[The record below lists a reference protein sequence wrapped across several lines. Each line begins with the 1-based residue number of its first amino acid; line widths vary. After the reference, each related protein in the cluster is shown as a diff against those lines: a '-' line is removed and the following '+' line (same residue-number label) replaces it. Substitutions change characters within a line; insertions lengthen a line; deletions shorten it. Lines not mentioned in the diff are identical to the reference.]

1 MSSAVPYAK
10 GSGAN
15 RTDTEPGLS
24 IMADIP
30 TERRAAAFAFSAFWA
45 STERT
50 TWWSLETGYKSVR
63 VSAVKSPAM
72 QEFFA
77 ANPTFRVAVDQL
89 SEQAAP
95 SDPARSFL
103 ASGQSVIDLA
113 LQEVAVNAKPTEQ
126 AFDEAAA
133 TLTTD
138 AQSVIEEIIARE
150 GDLVSGAPLPG
161 SIGTPVPVRDPAR
174 PASADVAAA
183 PRTRHDTPAGSLA
196 PDPSGFV

>member
-15 RTDTEPGLS
+15 RTDTELGLS
-24 IMADIP
+24 TMADIP
-30 TERRAAAFAFSAFWA
+30 TERRAAFAFSAFWA
-45 STERT
+45 PTERT
-50 TWWSLETGYKSVR
+50 TWSSLETGYMSVR

-95 SDPARSFL
+95 SDPARRFL

-113 LQEVAVNAKPTEQ
+113 KQEVAVNAKPTEQ
-126 AFDEAAA
+126 AFDEAAE

-150 GDLVSGAPLPG
+150 GDLVGRAALPS
-161 SIGTPVPVRDPAR
+161 SIGTPVLGAR
-174 PASADVAAA
+174 SAQISQ
-183 PRTRHDTPAGSLA
+183 R
-196 PDPSGFV
+196 